1 MFLFVMFVLISFS
14 SFGQAIFPIDEKGEI
29 VYSGVVN
36 VDSINSKELY
46 VRAHEWFAN
55 TFKSAKDVI
64 QLDDKEAGEIVGKGG
79 FEVHENVMIVHVE
92 FTAKIETKNE
102 KYKYVFSNFSYKD
115 YLLEEITFNVSD
127 AQNLNTKI
135 LNIIDGLKKSMN
147 KNTNNW

>member
-1 MFLFVMFVLISFS
+1 M
-14 SFGQAIFPIDEKGEI
+14 
-29 VYSGVVN
+29 
-36 VDSINSKELY
+36 
-46 VRAHEWFAN
+46 
-55 TFKSAKDVI
+55 
-64 QLDDKEAGEIVGKGG
+64 DDKEAGKIVGKGG

-147 KNTNNW
+147 TNTNNW